1 MKNKRVTGRIT
12 VISRVLF
19 IFAIVLVAS
28 CEELSDSLSP
38 RDNIV
43 DTWKCQET
51 DASNIVDNFLVE
63 IVKDDLSLSGVKIY
77 NFNHLGENFAVK
89 ASVSGT
95 SITISSQ
102 AVSGFTISGS
112 GTITS
117 DYEKVTLKY
126 SVDDG
131 GGKENYNA
139 VLTKP

>member
-1 MKNKRVTGRIT
+1 MEKKCITGKITAASRILF
-12 VISRVLF
+12 VLT
-19 IFAIVLVAS
+19 ILVVAS
-28 CEELSDSLSP
+28 CEELTDSLSP
-38 RDNIV
+38 RDNII

-51 DASNIVDNFLVE
+51 DASNTVDNFLVE
-63 IVKDDLSLSGVKIY
+63 IVEDNSSLTGVKIF
-77 NFNHLGENFAVK
+77 NFSHLGENFAVK

-102 AVSGFTISGS
+102 TVSGFDISGS

-117 DYEKVTLKY
+117 DYEKITLKY

>member
-1 MKNKRVTGRIT
+1 MKKKSITDRIT

-19 IFAIVLVAS
+19 ICAIVLVTS
-28 CEELSDSLSP
+28 CEELTDSLSP

-63 IVKDDLSLSGVKIY
+63 IVKDDISLSGVKIY

-95 SITISSQ
+95 SMTISSQ
-102 AVSGFTISGS
+102 SVSGFTISGS

-117 DYEKVTLKY
+117 DYEKITLKY